1 MSNSTNINKLSS
13 LIHTLWELELQEY
26 YLGKAD
32 LLQSAIQTLRTIRG
46 EMIAE
51 RENKIASITTVHLQ
65 INPNLTAISRSLPS

>member
-32 LLQSAIQTLRTIRG
+32 VLQSVIQTLRTIRN
-46 EMIAE
+46 EMVVE
-51 RENKIASITTVHLQ
+51 RENKIDAITTVILKVEGGGG
-65 INPNLTAISRSLPS
+65 